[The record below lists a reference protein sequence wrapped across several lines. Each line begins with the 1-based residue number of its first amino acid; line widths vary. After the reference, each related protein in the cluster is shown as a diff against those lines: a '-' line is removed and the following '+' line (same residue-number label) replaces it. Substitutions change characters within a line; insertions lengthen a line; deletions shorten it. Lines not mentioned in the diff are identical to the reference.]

1 MDQPLNL
8 ESLPK
13 KDRIKLAL
21 QATKEPQNL
30 SVRRAAVV
38 YNVPKSTLHDRRAGK
53 QSTRDTHPK
62 SSALTKAEEQT
73 LVQYIKKLDA
83 QGLAPTLRWVE
94 DMANQLRAARDAD
107 PVGPRWASNFVK
119 REPRLQ
125 SRMTRQRDRQR
136 VLCSDPDVI
145 RPWFD
150 LVQNVKAKYGIQ
162 DEDTYNFD
170 ETGFTMGIGNCVK
183 VVTAS
188 ERRSEPIRVQQGDRE
203 WVTLIAA
210 INAMGWA
217 IAPYFIFKAK
227 THDESWYPDLKPQ
240 WRIGVSNNG

>member
-107 PVGPRWASNFVK
+107 PVGP
-119 REPRLQ
+119 
-125 SRMTRQRDRQR
+125 
-136 VLCSDPDVI
+136 
-145 RPWFD
+145 
-150 LVQNVKAKYGIQ
+150 
-162 DEDTYNFD
+162 
-170 ETGFTMGIGNCVK
+170 
-183 VVTAS
+183 
-188 ERRSEPIRVQQGDRE
+188 
-203 WVTLIAA
+203 
-210 INAMGWA
+210 
-217 IAPYFIFKAK
+217 
-227 THDESWYPDLKPQ
+227 
-240 WRIGVSNNG
+240 